1 MKPKHINPCRTA
13 RNARSVARRSIHP
26 FEDGNGRLHRFLIH
40 DILVHDGLVPDGV
53 IIPVSAHMLNNIKD
67 YDTIL
72 EKYSKP
78 LMQRI
83 RYNKD
88 ADGHMKVTNPDEV
101 EGYFRY
107 PELTE
112 QCIYLMETIHATL
125 QEDMPEELIFLQR
138 YDEAKKELQRIV
150 DMPDRDINLM
160 LVFLHQNKGVLP
172 KRRRESFPKLTDEEI
187 HQMQKAYGRIY
198 ELGGG

>member
-1 MKPKHINPCRTA
+1 VSRAEIRAAVVPFA
-13 RNARSVARRSIHP
+13 FVFIHP

-138 YDEAKKELQRIV
+138 YDEAKKNCNALWTCRTV
-150 DMPDRDINLM
+150 T
-160 LVFLHQNKGVLP
+160 
-172 KRRRESFPKLTDEEI
+172 ST
-187 HQMQKAYGRIY
+187 
-198 ELGGG
+198 